1 MEVDD
6 RWYVHNGMSGAVR
19 SMSRSEREA
28 LDALV
33 SGSAATGLSQ
43 DFLADLTLGRIVV
56 AGGHDERDVL
66 EARYRAS
73 RDDASILGLT
83 IVTSLG
89 CNFDCPYCFEAKH
102 PSIIDLDVERSI
114 LAAVD
119 RQIDSLSQLSVTWF
133 GGEPLVGKRPLF
145 SLSDAFIERC
155 DANDVDYTASIITN
169 GYLLDADM
177 CRELAARRVRSAQI
191 GLDGPPDVHDRY
203 RPLASGGAT
212 FGRIV
217 ENLHHAA
224 DHFDVAL
231 RVNLDRS
238 NAPRAVELLDILEQ
252 EGLRGRVSVYVANLV
267 GSTVDGIGPN
277 ADYAT
282 PLMSK
287 REFAQVELEFKR
299 ELVVRGFARPHLV
312 SPKGTACTAVRRN
325 SMVIGSAGELYKC
338 WDSVG
343 DPAEVTGHI
352 DDHANTNSKIRRWL
366 DYDPFADAECRE
378 CIALPVCMGGCA
390 HHAFDEALRPDRCG
404 TFRETNREQVLD
416 LIAAMSGRPTLP
428 RRITGETPVQL
439 GATRRSASL
448 ELTR

>member
-1 MEVDD
+1 M
-6 RWYVHNGMSGAVR
+6 
-19 SMSRSEREA
+19 
-28 LDALV
+28 
-33 SGSAATGLSQ
+33 
-43 DFLADLTLGRIVV
+43 
-56 AGGHDERDVL
+56 
-66 EARYRAS
+66 
-73 RDDASILGLT
+73 
-83 IVTSLG
+83 
-89 CNFDCPYCFEAKH
+89 
-102 PSIIDLDVERSI
+102 
-114 LAAVD
+114 
-119 RQIDSLSQLSVTWF
+119 
-133 GGEPLVGKRPLF
+133 GKRPLF

-155 DANDVDYTASIITN
+155 DANDVDHTASIITN

-325 SMVIGSAGELYKC
+325 SMVIGSGRAVQVLGLCRRSRRSDRPHRRSREHQLQ
-338 WDSVG
+338 
-343 DPAEVTGHI
+343 DPAL
-352 DDHANTNSKIRRWL
+352 AR
-366 DYDPFADAECRE
+366 
-378 CIALPVCMGGCA
+378 
-390 HHAFDEALRPDRCG
+390 LRPLRRRRVPG
-404 TFRETNREQVLD
+404 VHRP
-416 LIAAMSGRPTLP
+416 SGVHGRVRPPCLRRGASPRPVRHLP
-428 RRITGETPVQL
+428 RPI
-439 GATRRSASL
+439 AS
-448 ELTR
+448 RCSI